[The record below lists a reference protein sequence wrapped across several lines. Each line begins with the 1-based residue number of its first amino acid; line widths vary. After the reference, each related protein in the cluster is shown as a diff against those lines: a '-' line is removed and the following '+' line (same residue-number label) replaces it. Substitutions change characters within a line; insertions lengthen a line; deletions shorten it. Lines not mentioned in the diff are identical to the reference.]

1 MIWLYILIIIGCCVV
16 LFRSSMWMVKSLN
29 FLANYYQVP
38 EFAMAFVLAGLAT
51 SLPEL
56 TVGILSGLNK
66 ISVLSLGNILGA
78 NFADITL
85 ILGLPILLIKGL
97 KIETK
102 FIKSNIIYTFLIVIF
117 PLLLLL
123 DGQISRLD
131 GVTLIIL
138 YILYI
143 IFLFQRKSESSETFV
158 KKSKKDLWKNIS
170 LFILGIVFLLI
181 SAKMIVWA
189 SQSIAQQ
196 LNVRLFIIGVF
207 LLALGTTMPEL
218 SFNLKAGKNHPDMIL
233 GNILGSVAVN
243 SSLILGIVAIISP
256 IVVLNIQMV
265 LTTVIFLIGAFA
277 LLAFLGRTEKQL
289 SWREGLVLIFIY
301 IGFLI
306 TTLIKQ

>member
-1 MIWLYILIIIGCCVV
+1 MIWLYILIIVGCCVV

-143 IFLFQRKSESSETFV
+143 IFLFQRKSKSSETFV

-170 LFILGIVFLLI
+170 LFILGIIFLLI
-181 SAKMIVWA
+181 SAKLIVWA

-196 LNVRLFIIGVF
+196 LNVRLFIIGIF

-218 SFNLKAGKNHPDMIL
+218 SFNLKAGKDHGDMIL

-243 SSLILGIVAIISP
+243 SSLILGIVAVISP
-256 IVVLNIQMV
+256 IVILNIQMV
-265 LTTVIFLIGAFA
+265 LTTVIFLLGAFA